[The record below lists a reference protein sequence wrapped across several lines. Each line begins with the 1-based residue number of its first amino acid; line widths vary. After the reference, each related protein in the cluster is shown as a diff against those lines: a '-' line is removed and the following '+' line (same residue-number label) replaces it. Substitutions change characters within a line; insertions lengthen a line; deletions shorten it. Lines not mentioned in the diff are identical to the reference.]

1 MESCYPVRSFAAASV
16 AAAGSAVAELASR
29 LSGVPVQAQ
38 VDSDLARAWFGPS
51 FRPAGWEVPPPWDP
65 LSRDYRCA
73 DGWVRLH
80 TNAPHHRRAALAVLG
95 LPGDAG
101 PETASVAVRAWKG
114 GELEEAVVAAGGCA
128 ARLRTAEQWLAH
140 PQGQAVSAEPLIGW
154 TRRAARRPAETSGTP
169 LRPLHGVRVL
179 DLTRVIAGPVAT
191 RFLAGFGARVLRIDP
206 PGWQEPSLEAEMT
219 VGKRCTRLDLGTP
232 DGAAKVRELISTADL
247 VVHGY
252 RPGALTGL
260 GLDEH
265 RLQQLRPGVVTVALD
280 AWGWTGPWR
289 GRRGFDSLVQT
300 ASGIADAG
308 MAWSAADAPLPLP
321 VQALDQATGYLAA
334 AAAVRAWTRRLDGEV
349 FAARLSL
356 ARTAVELQRAADARG
371 PVPPRWESPPDP
383 APPSLPRA
391 AEQTWWG
398 PGERLAPPLAFR
410 SEGPVPEMRWDMPA
424 APLGS
429 APAAW

>member
-16 AAAGSAVAELASR
+16 SAAGSAVAELASR
-29 LSGVPVQAQ
+29 LSGIPVHAEA
-38 VDSDLARAWFGPS
+38 DPDLARAWFGGS

-65 LSRDYRCA
+65 LSRDYPCA
-73 DGWVRLH
+73 DGWIRLH

-95 LPGDAG
+95 LPADAG

-114 GELEEAVVAAGGCA
+114 GELEEAVVQAGGCA
-128 ARLRTAEQWLAH
+128 ARLRTVDQWRAH
-140 PQGQAVSAEPLIGW
+140 PQGQAVWGEPLIGW
-154 TRRAARRPAETSGTP
+154 TRRASRLPAVSPASPE
-169 LRPLHGVRVL
+169 RPLEGVRVL

-206 PGWQEPSLEAEMT
+206 PGWEEPALEAEMT
-219 VGKRCTRLDLGTP
+219 VGKSCARLDLRTP
-232 DGAAKVRELISTADL
+232 DGAARVRELVSSAHL

-265 RLQQLRPGVVTVALD
+265 RLQQLRPGVVTVAVN

-321 VQALDQATGYLAA
+321 VQALDHATGYLAA
-334 AAAVRAWTRRLDGEV
+334 AAAVRAWTRRLDGDV
-349 FAARLSL
+349 YAARLSL
-356 ARTAVELQRAADARG
+356 ARTAAELQRAADARR
-371 PVPPRWESPPDP
+371 PVPPPWESPPER
-383 APPSLPRA
+383 AAAALPRA
-391 AEQTWWG
+391 AEQTRWG
-398 PGERLAPPLAFR
+398 PGERLAAPVVFS
-410 SEGPVPEMRWDMPA
+410 SEGPVPSMAWDLPA

>member
-29 LSGVPVQAQ
+29 ISGLPVYAEALPDLS
-38 VDSDLARAWFGPS
+38 RAWFGGS

-65 LSRDYRCA
+65 LSRDYPCT

-95 LPGDAG
+95 LPADAG
-101 PETASVAVRAWKG
+101 PETAAVAVSAWKG
-114 GELEEAVVAAGGCA
+114 GELEEAVVEAGGCA
-128 ARLRTAEQWLAH
+128 ARLRTVEQWQAH
-140 PQGQAVSAEPLIGW
+140 PQGQAVRAEPLIGW
-154 TRRAARRPAETSGTP
+154 TRRAAQLPVETTGSP
-169 LRPLHGVRVL
+169 ERPLDGVRVL

-191 RFLAGFGARVLRIDP
+191 RFLAGFGARVLRVDP
-206 PGWQEPSLEAEMT
+206 PGWQEPALEAEMT
-219 VGKRCTRLDLGTP
+219 VGKSCTRLDLRTP
-232 DGAAKVRELISTADL
+232 GGAAKVRELISAADL

-265 RLQQLRPGVVTVALD
+265 RLQQLCPGVVTVAVN

-308 MAWSAADAPLPLP
+308 MAWSAAGAPRPLP
-321 VQALDQATGYLAA
+321 VQALDHATGYLAA
-334 AAAVRAWTRRLDGEV
+334 AAAVRAWSRRLDGEV
-349 FAARLSL
+349 YAARLSL
-356 ARTAVELQRAADARG
+356 ARTAAELQRAAEARR
-371 PVPPRWESPPDP
+371 PVPPPWEFPKEPSAP
-383 APPSLPRA
+383 ALPRT
-391 AEQTWWG
+391 AEQTYWG
-398 PGERLAPPLAFR
+398 PGERLAPPVVF
-410 SEGPVPEMRWDMPA
+410 SSVGPVPVMKWELPA

>member
-29 LSGVPVQAQ
+29 LSGMPVHAEA
-38 VDSDLARAWFGPS
+38 SPDLSRAWFGMS

-65 LSRDYRCA
+65 LSRDYPCA
-73 DGWVRLH
+73 DGWIRLH

-95 LPGDAG
+95 LPEDAG
-101 PETASVAVRAWKG
+101 PETAAVAVRAWKG
-114 GELEEAVVAAGGCA
+114 GELEEAVVEAGGCA
-128 ARLRTAEQWLAH
+128 ARLRTVDQWRSH
-140 PQGQAVSAEPLIGW
+140 PQGQAVWGEPLFGW
-154 TRRAARRPAETSGTP
+154 TRRAARPPAQTYGTP
-169 LRPLHGVRVL
+169 ERPLDGVRVL
-179 DLTRVIAGPVAT
+179 DLTRVIAGPVAS

-219 VGKRCTRLDLGTP
+219 VGKSCARLDLRSP
-232 DGAAKVRELISTADL
+232 DGAAKIRELISAADL

-265 RLQQLRPGVVTVALD
+265 RLQQLRPGVVTVAVN

-308 MAWSAADAPLPLP
+308 MAWAAADAPLPLP
-321 VQALDQATGYLAA
+321 VQALDHATGYLAA

-349 FAARLSL
+349 YAARLSL
-356 ARTAVELQRAADARG
+356 ARTAVELQRAADVRR
-371 PVPPRWESPPDP
+371 PVPPPWVSPQEPP
-383 APPSLPRA
+383 APALPRS
-391 AEQTWWG
+391 AEQTYWG
-398 PGERLAPPLAFR
+398 PGERLLAPLAFS
-410 SEGPVPEMRWDMPA
+410 SEGPVPGMAWDVPA

>member
-1 MESCYPVRSFAAASV
+1 MESCYPVRSFAAAAV
-16 AAAGSAVAELASR
+16 AAAGSAVAELSSR
-29 LSGVPVQAQ
+29 LSGVPVQAEA
-38 VDSDLARAWFGPS
+38 DPDLARAWFASS
-51 FRPAGWEVPPPWDP
+51 FRSAGWEVPPPWDP
-65 LSRDYRCA
+65 LSRDYPCA
-73 DGWVRLH
+73 DGWIRLH

-95 LPGDAG
+95 LPADTG
-101 PETASVAVRAWKG
+101 PETAAVAVRAWKG
-114 GELEEAVVAAGGCA
+114 GELEEAVVEAGGCA
-128 ARLRTAEQWLAH
+128 AQLRTAEQWQAH
-140 PQGQAVSAEPLIGW
+140 PQGQAVRAEPLIGW
-154 TRRAARRPAETSGTP
+154 TRRGARLPADTSGTP
-169 LRPLHGVRVL
+169 ERPLNGVRVL

-206 PGWQEPSLEAEMT
+206 PGWQEPALEAEMT
-219 VGKRCTRLDLGTP
+219 VGKSCARLDLRTP
-232 DGAAKVRELISTADL
+232 EGVARVRELIAAADL

-265 RLQQLRPGVVTVALD
+265 RLQQLRPGVVTVAVN

-321 VQALDQATGYLAA
+321 VQALDHATGYLAA

-349 FAARLSL
+349 YAARLSL
-356 ARTAVELQRAADARG
+356 ARTAVELQRAADARR
-371 PVPPRWESPPDP
+371 PVPPPWESPPEPTP
-383 APPSLPRA
+383 AALPRT

-398 PGERLAPPLAFR
+398 PGERLAAPLAF
-410 SEGPVPEMRWDMPA
+410 SSVGPVPSMAWDLPA

>member
-1 MESCYPVRSFAAASV
+1 MESCYPVRSFAAASI

-29 LSGVPVQAQ
+29 LSGAPVQAEA
-38 VDSDLARAWFGPS
+38 DPDLARAWFGGS
-51 FRPAGWEVPPPWDP
+51 FRPAGWEIPPPWDP
-65 LSRDYRCA
+65 LSRDYPCT
-73 DGWVRLH
+73 DGWIRLH

-95 LPGDAG
+95 LPADTG
-101 PETASVAVRAWKG
+101 PETAAVAVRAWKG
-114 GELEEAVVAAGGCA
+114 GELEEAVVDAGGCA
-128 ARLRTAEQWLAH
+128 AQLRTAEQWQLH
-140 PQGQAVSAEPLIGW
+140 PQGQAVRAEPLIGW
-154 TRRAARRPAETSGTP
+154 SRRAARLPAETSGTP
-169 LRPLHGVRVL
+169 ERPLDGVRVL

-206 PGWQEPSLEAEMT
+206 PGWQEPALEAEMT
-219 VGKRCTRLDLGTP
+219 VGKSCTRLDLRTP
-232 DGAAKVRELISTADL
+232 DGTAKVRELVSTADL

-252 RPGALTGL
+252 RPGALAGL

-265 RLQQLRPGVVTVALD
+265 RLQQLRPGVVTVALN

-308 MAWSAADAPLPLP
+308 MAWAAADAPLPLP
-321 VQALDQATGYLAA
+321 VQALDHATGYLAA

-349 FAARLSL
+349 NAARLSL
-356 ARTAVELQRAADARG
+356 ARTAVELQRAADARR
-371 PVPPRWESPPDP
+371 PVPPPWELPNERSER
-383 APPSLPRA
+383 ALPRT

-398 PGERLAPPLAFR
+398 PGERLVPPLDFR
-410 SEGPVPEMRWDMPA
+410 SEGPVPSMVWDRPA

>member
-206 PGWQEPSLEAEMT
+206 PGRQEPSLEAEMT

-410 SEGPVPEMRWDMPA
+410 SEGPVPEMRWDVPA

>member
-29 LSGVPVQAQ
+29 LSGMPVHAEA
-38 VDSDLARAWFGPS
+38 SPDLSRAWFGMS

-65 LSRDYRCA
+65 LSRDYPCA
-73 DGWVRLH
+73 DGWIRLH

-95 LPGDAG
+95 LPADAG
-101 PETASVAVRAWKG
+101 PENAAVAVRAWKG
-114 GELEEAVVAAGGCA
+114 GELEEAVVEAGGCA
-128 ARLRTAEQWLAH
+128 ARLRTVDQWRAH
-140 PQGQAVSAEPLIGW
+140 PQGQAVWGEPLIGW
-154 TRRAARRPAETSGTP
+154 TRRAARAPAQTSGTP
-169 LRPLHGVRVL
+169 ERPLDGVRVL
-179 DLTRVIAGPVAT
+179 DLTRVIAGPVAS

-219 VGKRCTRLDLGTP
+219 VGKSCARLDLRSP
-232 DGAAKVRELISTADL
+232 DGAAKIRELISAADL

-265 RLQQLRPGVVTVALD
+265 RLQQLCPGVVTVAVN

-308 MAWSAADAPLPLP
+308 MAWAAADAPLPLP
-321 VQALDQATGYLAA
+321 VQALDHATGYLAA

-349 FAARLSL
+349 YAARLSL
-356 ARTAVELQRAADARG
+356 ARTAVELQRAADVRR
-371 PVPPRWESPPDP
+371 PVPPPWVSPQEPP
-383 APPSLPRA
+383 APALPRS
-391 AEQTWWG
+391 AEQTYWG
-398 PGERLAPPLAFR
+398 PGERLLAPVAFS
-410 SEGPVPEMRWDMPA
+410 SEGPVPAMAWDVPA

-429 APAAW
+429 APAVW